1 MSQKRKVQ
9 RARHEAQESKK
20 AEKVVYWIIGVFI
33 VLALGMVISLGIRF
47 A

>member
-9 RARHEAQESKK
+9 RAKHEAQEAHK
-20 AEKVVYWIIGVFI
+20 AEKVVYWIIGVLI
-33 VLALGMVISLGIRF
+33 VLALIMVISMGIRF